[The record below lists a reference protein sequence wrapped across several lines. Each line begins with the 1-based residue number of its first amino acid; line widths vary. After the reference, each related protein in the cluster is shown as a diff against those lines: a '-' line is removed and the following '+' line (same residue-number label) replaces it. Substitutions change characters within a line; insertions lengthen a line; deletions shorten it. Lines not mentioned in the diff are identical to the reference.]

1 MTGHIHSGT
10 PMGEMT
16 TLGGVS
22 MCESKPK
29 EPSVRA
35 LLFLSDACG
44 HAFINNQLLA
54 DGYTT
59 EGGYHVFMPD
69 LFHGDPHG
77 FGRDD
82 ISVYEWLTLHPPDRV
97 EPVINTVLAK
107 IKSSG
112 DRDHK
117 FKTVCTVGFCTGAK
131 YVTRLLGREDSGI
144 AAAYEAHLSFM
155 SVEELRAVKRPLSIA
170 AAGKLYT
177 ILPLSAPIG
186 ASLA

>member
-1 MTGHIHSGT
+1 
-10 PMGEMT
+10 MGEMT

-170 AAGKLYT
+170 AAETDEIFTTEKRRESED
-177 ILPLSAPIG
+177 ILKEIG
-186 ASLA
+186 VPY